1 MWGWKTS
8 VLLSVKHHTC
18 QLRENVFG
26 HKSTFRIQRRKL
38 CPAHCLLPSE
48 NRNRRSGKPNV
59 FGIFTPD
66 FQTNLSLFSTLLN
79 GEYLDALM
87 ENVRQQISFLYSCFP
102 AMLGDVAVTM
112 ANYRWTIKRSC
123 FQMKYQ
129 SVQNLLRS
137 MYHEKMR
144 KKNMIFIQNTL
155 LFKRIMTICHVI
167 LKVESSC

>member
-18 QLRENVFG
+18 QLRDNVFG
-26 HKSTFRIQRRKL
+26 HKSRFRIQRRKL

-102 AMLGDVAVTM
+102 AMLGDIAVTV

-129 SVQNLLRS
+129 SVQIFFVRCT
-137 MYHEKMR
+137 MR
-144 KKNMIFIQNTL
+144 RWEW
-155 LFKRIMTICHVI
+155 RIWY
-167 LKVESSC
+167 SSKTRPCLNELWQYAMWY